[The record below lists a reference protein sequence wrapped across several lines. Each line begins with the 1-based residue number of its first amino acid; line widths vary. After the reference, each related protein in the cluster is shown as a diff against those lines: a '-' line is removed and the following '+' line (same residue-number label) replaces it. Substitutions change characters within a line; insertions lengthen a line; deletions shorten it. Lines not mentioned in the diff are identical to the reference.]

1 MMNSFLVNG
10 EVPKIGI
17 SYEDIDIHFNRK
29 PIYGIVTE
37 QEIGIP
43 DNNQNICLGLIN
55 LLLAFPFRVKYFI
68 RKVILI
74 ICSAYILTNGKIMAF
89 TTWLNEGMIPHY
101 LLLFEISEL
110 VDSTRSTADNN
121 NNVDVS
127 LSIVISNILESA

>member
-43 DNNQNICLGLIN
+43 DNNQNICLGRLGLIKLN
-55 LLLAFPFRVKYFI
+55 L
-68 RKVILI
+68 
-74 ICSAYILTNGKIMAF
+74 
-89 TTWLNEGMIPHY
+89 
-101 LLLFEISEL
+101 
-110 VDSTRSTADNN
+110 
-121 NNVDVS
+121 
-127 LSIVISNILESA
+127 